1 MTGRTLL
8 NTALAAIIAVMS
20 VAAVAQTEPLPSWND
35 GPTKQAIV
43 EFVQRVTAPGHK
55 DFVPE
60 AERLAT
66 FDNDGTLWSEHPVVQ
81 LAFVAERLKQMSPQ
95 HPEWKDNPAV
105 QAAIKGEVEYFLKAG
120 EQALV
125 EVIVLTHAGMT
136 REEFHGQAVQFFKT
150 ARHPKYGVL
159 YTQTAYQPMLELL
172 AYLRAHG
179 FKTWIC
185 SGGGAEFMRAM
196 SMEVYGIPPNQVIG
210 SMGGFKFE
218 VRDGHAVLVKTPKLM
233 LNNDKL
239 GKPVGIALQTGG
251 TPIFAAGNV
260 RTGGDIAML
269 TFTHSNPQ
277 PNLQLLVNHDDP
289 ERELAYAEKNNAS
302 LDAAKQQ
309 GWTVVSIKK
318 DWKRVFP
325 FDESDKS
332 SR

>member
-20 VAAVAQTEPLPSWND
+20 VAAVAQTEPLSSWND

-43 EFVQRVTAPGHK
+43 EFVQRVTTPGHK

-136 REEFHGQAVQFFKT
+136 RDEFHAQALQFFKT
-150 ARHPKYGVL
+150 ARHPKYGVP

-179 FKTWIC
+179 FETWIC

-196 SMEVYGIPPNQVIG
+196 SMEVYGIPPDQVIG

-218 VRDGHAVLVKTPKLM
+218 VRDGRAVLVKTPKLM

-239 GKPVGIALQTGG
+239 SKPVGIALQTGG

-269 TFTHSNPQ
+269 TFTHSNPR

-289 ERELAYAEKNNAS
+289 ERELAYAEKDNAS

-325 FDESDKS
+325 FDKSDKS
-332 SR
+332 RR